1 MALDEIQ
8 HNIIIIIQVRFTE
21 LEPSSDMIE
30 LVKRTP
36 FRSMILQANLVQ
48 TVLYRVLT
56 DSRPVNIQAL
66 SKCPLEPLKD

>member
-8 HNIIIIIQVRFTE
+8 HNIIIIIIQVRFAE
-21 LEPSSDMIE
+21 LEPRSDMIE

-56 DSRPVNIQAL
+56 DS
-66 SKCPLEPLKD
+66 